1 MLGGVVV
8 TYNGI
13 NAAIL
18 AMTGGAADSVPLGVE
33 PILFGLFATGWDFLL
48 LGTGPDCREG
58 GGCMTQAMNDRE
70 IRMDRMRYV
79 KNTSSSRL
87 CYLAILLNVLYFVS
101 IYKSDVGSW
110 YYQILVGGSIVYNL
124 LFMLMAFLASEGV
137 KNYQKNFSWLLY
149 VLGALQIARIFIL
162 PMQAH
167 QAMIKIGSEEVA
179 VMQNAQFIRC
189 IIYLAGSAA
198 CLIAAAL
205 INQRKADALAKHIGT
220 IGKEAA

>member
-1 MLGGVVV
+1 
-8 TYNGI
+8 
-13 NAAIL
+13 
-18 AMTGGAADSVPLGVE
+18 
-33 PILFGLFATGWDFLL
+33 
-48 LGTGPDCREG
+48 
-58 GGCMTQAMNDRE
+58 MTQAMNDRE
-70 IRMDRMRYV
+70 IRTDRMRYV
-79 KNTSSSRL
+79 KNTFSSRL
-87 CYLAILLNVLYFVS
+87 CYLAILLNVLYFIS

-149 VLGALQIARIFIL
+149 GLGILQVARIFIL

-167 QAMIKIGSEEVA
+167 QAVIKIGAEETF
-179 VMQNAQFIRC
+179 VMGTGQFVRC
-189 IIYLAGSAA
+189 IVYLAGSAA

-205 INQRKADALAKHIGT
+205 INQQKAAALERHTGT

>member
-1 MLGGVVV
+1 
-8 TYNGI
+8 
-13 NAAIL
+13 
-18 AMTGGAADSVPLGVE
+18 
-33 PILFGLFATGWDFLL
+33 
-48 LGTGPDCREG
+48 
-58 GGCMTQAMNDRE
+58 MTQAMNDRD
-70 IRMDRMRYV
+70 IRTDRMRYV

-87 CYLAILLNVLYFVS
+87 CYLAILLNVLYFIS

-124 LFMLMAFLASEGV
+124 LFMLMTFLASEGV

-149 VLGALQIARIFIL
+149 ALGILQVARIFVL

-167 QAMIKIGSEEVA
+167 QVVIKIGAEETT
-179 VMQNAQFIRC
+179 VMQTAQFIRC

-205 INQRKADALAKHIGT
+205 INQRKAAALARHTGM

>member
-1 MLGGVVV
+1 
-8 TYNGI
+8 
-13 NAAIL
+13 
-18 AMTGGAADSVPLGVE
+18 
-33 PILFGLFATGWDFLL
+33 
-48 LGTGPDCREG
+48 
-58 GGCMTQAMNDRE
+58 MTQAMNERE
-70 IRMDRMRYV
+70 IRTDRMRYV

-124 LFMLMAFLASEGV
+124 LFMLMTFLASEGV

-149 VLGALQIARIFIL
+149 ILGILQIVRIFIL
-162 PMQAH
+162 PTQAH
-167 QAMIKIGSEEVA
+167 QAVIKIGSEETT
-179 VMQNAQFIRC
+179 VMQTAQFVFC
-189 IIYLAGSAA
+189 IICLAGSAA

-205 INQRKADALAKHIGT
+205 INQRKAAALARHTGM